1 MKWYFR
7 LADIFNRL
15 NFTNTPMKTP
25 VFISLL
31 LLSVMARA
39 QLLVAINE
47 DSTQI
52 RRFRPRQFIECLV
65 TTGKTAPGVVYGR
78 LKLFDANSFLLETG
92 RNQWTSVWLSDVIA
106 VRRSNRRAAWPML
119 FGGGSTMAG
128 SSAAGLVTQR
138 INPVNVAGAAIMGA
152 GIATLRGDFS
162 SRRYRWSIYQGWQF
176 GIVSKP

>member
-1 MKWYFR
+1 MKWYFS

-15 NFTNTPMKTP
+15 NFTNTPMKIP
-25 VFISLL
+25 VFITLL
-31 LLSVMARA
+31 LLSVVARA
-39 QLLVAINE
+39 QSLVAINE

-65 TTGKTAPGVVYGR
+65 STGKAAPGVVYGR
-78 LKLFDANSFLLETG
+78 LKLFDARSFLLETG
-92 RNQWTSVWLSDVIA
+92 RNQWESVRLSDVIA

-128 SSAAGLVTQR
+128 SSSAGFVAQR
-138 INPVNVAGAAIMGA
+138 VNPASVAGAAIMGA

-176 GIVSKP
+176 RVVSSR